1 MTTDAIIETFGLS
14 KIYKLKGKDKYITAL
29 DDVNISIKKGE
40 VFGLLG
46 PNGAGKTT
54 LIQILTTLLQPTSGY
69 ALIDGYHLIKDAIKV
84 KSNVALMLGSDM
96 LYYRITAYD
105 NLKFFCKLYKVPNYE
120 QKIKNITNLLGIE
133 DWLNQ
138 YVEKLSSGMKMKLAL
153 CRTLLLE
160 RDILFL
166 DEPTLGL
173 DVKTIALFVDIIKN
187 LDHTI
192 IFTSHDLSV
201 VEKLCDRIAF
211 INEGEILNIGTQDE
225 VKGLIESEIKIEIT
239 ITNRK
244 QELIS
249 ELKNYNFIADITHQR
264 KNIILISLK
273 ERAYYKNL
281 FQLLGNYN
289 IIKIKEIETSLEDL
303 FLRTY

>member
-1 MTTDAIIETFGLS
+1 MKDTVIETFDLT
-14 KIYKLKGKDKYITAL
+14 KIYSLKREKKHVKAL
-29 DDVNISIKKGE
+29 NNVNISIKRGE
-40 VFGLLG
+40 IFGLLG

-69 ALIDGYHLIKDAIKV
+69 ALIDGLHILKHSNKV
-84 KSNVALMLGSDM
+84 KSKVALMLGSDM

-105 NLKFFCKLYKVPNYE
+105 NLKFFCKLYKVPNYK
-120 QKIKNITNLLGIE
+120 QKIRNITNLLGIE

-173 DVKTIALFVDIIKN
+173 DVKTITLFVDIIKN

-211 INEGEILNIGTQDE
+211 IDEGEILSIGTQDE